1 MPTEDAKMRCRVFF
15 SVMAA
20 DLVLARVM
28 SRCLLVVLLLVCC
41 GGCRLPT
48 SQEPRAL
55 ENAGLGKNLRPKG
68 ESIGTATGL
77 DARTRE
83 IESNLGYR

>member
-1 MPTEDAKMRCRVFF
+1 MKSRVLCWLIAANAALVRLMPC
-15 SVMAA
+15 
-20 DLVLARVM
+20 
-28 SRCLLVVLLLVCC
+28 CLLLVLLVECG

-68 ESIGTATGL
+68 ESVGTATGL